1 MCPGPTTGIATV
13 NSPITVMLRRY
24 DCLLALPSRHEA
36 EHVAGAERGGGNC
49 VQAVEA
55 LVAIDNAKQPSIPA
69 PPDAAQLSTMT
80 SAFMISQPSPV
91 LKPVAAKPFIA
102 KPAVALR
109 PQVSP
114 PSASHALEA
123 AREEIDKLKLE
134 LHAER
139 QQRAELEARLH
150 TDVTAQSEQLKTALA
165 ALHDARRQLSMREAD
180 GPKWRLEHSRVS
192 GQLDALA
199 AFVEQQAATLREQET
214 ELSNIRAVLA
224 EERRFSVNGGGVTGS
239 ASRDP

>member
-1 MCPGPTTGIATV
+1 MQVAG
-13 NSPITVMLRRY
+13 MRRY
-24 DCLLALPSRHEA
+24 DCLLALPQTRHEA
-36 EHVAGAERGGGNC
+36 EHVAGAERGVGNC
-49 VQAVEA
+49 VQAVDA
-55 LVAIDNAKQPSIPA
+55 LVAVDNANQPSIPA
-69 PPDAAQLSTMT
+69 PPDAAQLATMT

-91 LKPVAAKPFIA
+91 LKPVAAKPFIT
-102 KPAVALR
+102 KPVVALR
-109 PQVSP
+109 PQASP

-150 TDVTAQSEQLKTALA
+150 TDVTAESEPLKTALA
-165 ALHDARRQLSMREAD
+165 ALHDARQQLARREAD

-214 ELSNIRAVLA
+214 ELSNLRVILA
-224 EERRFSVNGGGVTGS
+224 EERKLSFNGGRVSGS
-239 ASRDP
+239 ASRDR